1 MPRPKEEEYL
11 PLKKIAAMVYE
22 LTGVTRTAYTIKA
35 WCLRGRIDMHG
46 NKIKLRYSRKLGS
59 HYYSTRKWLQKFIDE
74 VG

>member
-35 WCLRGRIDMHG
+35 WCLRG
-46 NKIKLRYSRKLGS
+46 
-59 HYYSTRKWLQKFIDE
+59 
-74 VG
+74 